1 VGRAE
6 QKSRLAVVVALAT
19 GLGLAAAGCSAGQI
33 TQTDTQVAVVDG
45 ASGDV
50 GAIAVRNAQFAF
62 PVSGHEYKAGDEAA
76 VVVTIANNA
85 TTADKLLS
93 VSSDIGG
100 PATLGGDVELEPNT
114 SIASLF
120 GELDRSSSAR
130 STPSVTSTST
140 PSGSSSPSTS
150 SSAGSSSTGNPS
162 SGVPS
167 GENPS
172 SDPSEPSLTGSSTP
186 SAASSSGR
194 PSATAS
200 SSAAPGKPG
209 KVEITVKLTKE
220 LRPGHTAKVT
230 FLFEKAGPITLDV
243 PIGFDPKPRPE
254 GKSEH

>member
-1 VGRAE
+1 MGRAE

-33 TQTDTQVAVVDG
+33 TQTDAQVAVVDG

-76 VVVTIANNA
+76 VVVTIVNNA

-93 VSSDIGG
+93 VSSENGG
-100 PATLGGDVELEPNT
+100 QATLDGDVELEPNT
-114 SIASLF
+114 AIASLF

-130 STPSVTSTST
+130 ATPSITTTST
-140 PSGSSSPSTS
+140 PSGSSSPSSSVTP
-150 SSAGSSSTGNPS
+150 SSAGSSSGNPS
-162 SGVPS
+162 GST
-167 GENPS
+167 
-172 SDPSEPSLTGSSTP
+172 DPSLTGSSAP
-186 SAASSSGR
+186 SSSAASSSTSGR
-194 PSATAS
+194 PSATSS

-209 KVEITVKLTKE
+209 KVGIVVKLTEE
-220 LRPGHTAKVT
+220 LSPGHTAKVT

-254 GKSEH
+254 GKTEH

>member
-1 VGRAE
+1 MGRAE

-76 VVVTIANNA
+76 VVVTIVNNA

-93 VSSDIGG
+93 VSSDVGG
-100 PATLGGDVELEPNT
+100 PATLDGDVELEPNT
-114 SIASLF
+114 SVASLF
-120 GELDRSSSAR
+120 DELDRSSSAR
-130 STPSVTSTST
+130 ATPSVTTTST
-140 PSGSSSPSTS
+140 PSGSSTPSTNS
-150 SSAGSSSTGNPS
+150 SSST
-162 SGVPS
+162 
-167 GENPS
+167 
-172 SDPSEPSLTGSSTP
+172 PSEPSDSSTPSVTGSSTP
-186 SAASSSGR
+186 SSAASSAASSSTSGR
-194 PSATAS
+194 PSATSS
-200 SSAAPGKPG
+200 SSAAPAKPG
-209 KVEITVKLTKE
+209 KVSIVVKLTKE
-220 LRPGHTAKVT
+220 FSPGHTAKVT
-230 FLFEKAGPITLDV
+230 FLFEKAGPLTLDL

>member
-1 VGRAE
+1 MGRAE

-76 VVVTIANNA
+76 IVVTIVNNA

-100 PATLGGDVELEPNT
+100 PATLDGDVELEPNT
-114 SIASLF
+114 AIASLF
-120 GELDRSSSAR
+120 GELDRSSSAHA
-130 STPSVTSTST
+130 TPSVTTTST
-140 PSGSSSPSTS
+140 PSGSSSPST
-150 SSAGSSSTGNPS
+150 NPS
-162 SGVPS
+162 SGTPSEPSEPS
-167 GENPS
+167 GS
-172 SDPSEPSLTGSSTP
+172 SNPSLTGSSTP
-186 SAASSSGR
+186 SGAASSAASSSTSGR
-194 PSATAS
+194 PSVTS
-200 SSAAPGKPG
+200 SSAAAPGKPG
-209 KVEITVKLTKE
+209 KVSIVVKLTKE
-220 LRPGHTAKVT
+220 LSPGHTAKVT
-230 FLFEKAGPITLDV
+230 FLFEKAGPLTLDL